1 MFYRLDNLDKE
12 NVEDVAYFIYDE
24 CSYFN
29 KEDWERTKN
38 ACLKVYD
45 EFGMYADWEEVWEEL
60 EGMLCDMDCNNCE
73 FADKLYFKDNENGE
87 FYEYKTSTIVNCMKY
102 NDFVIGGEFLSNL

>member
-1 MFYRLDNLDKE
+1 MVI
-12 NVEDVAYFIYDE
+12 VEFAKQVAEHIAQR
-24 CSYFN
+24 N
-29 KEDWERTKN
+29 
-38 ACLKVYD
+38 
-45 EFGMYADWEEVWEEL
+45 WEEVWEEL